1 MKIFNDW
8 NSFLLTNIT
17 LGTSHVVK
25 DHPNMKMWV
34 KDHPN
39 VQNQDI
45 ESCIGSP
52 DLSIFHHYLHLW
64 KHYHNLIWGKTT
76 DNDLVDWCFILSQ

>member
-1 MKIFNDW
+1 M
-8 NSFLLTNIT
+8 TNIT
-17 LGTSHVVK
+17 HVVK
-25 DHPNMKMWV
+25 DYPNVKMWV

-39 VQNQDI
+39 MENQDI

-52 DLSIFHHYLHLW
+52 DMYIFHHFLHPC

-76 DNDLVDWCFILSQ
+76 DNDLVD